1 MARGDTAVM
10 RRRSGLD
17 RLIFRFQDRWE
28 TDRQFRATMSGV
40 LGLVMVIALCSCMGV
55 VTTVANNTFANVSAA
70 RNVGVSNAQ
79 NANTGIGQIKGVP
92 TFPTATVAPW
102 QQSGVPTYNTIPDS
116 QTPLPSPTEAPTATA
131 QPTVPCT
138 GNCGGGGGGGG
149 GGTWNVAVTG
159 YPTPAT
165 LIHGSAGSF
174 TVHTSIAGVNTPG
187 VGLAIVITF
196 PGGGTYLDENG
207 EDDRRQRQLHR
218 ALYCAG

>member
-1 MARGDTAVM
+1 
-10 RRRSGLD
+10 
-17 RLIFRFQDRWE
+17 
-28 TDRQFRATMSGV
+28 MS
-40 LGLVMVIALCSCMGV
+40 A
-55 VTTVANNTFANVSAA
+55 SAA
-70 RNVGVSNAQ
+70 GRHAD
-79 NANTGIGQIKGVP
+79 TGIGQIKGVP

-149 GGTWNVAVTG
+149 GTWNVAVTG

-165 LIHGSAGSF
+165 LIPGSAGSF

-196 PGGGTYLDENG
+196 PGNPGVA
-207 EDDRRQRQLHR
+207 RIWMRMS
-218 ALYCAG
+218 